1 MKKIFIGLL
10 ILIAVSGA
18 SYYYVMHKP
27 HKSVADETAIIIS
40 AQELF
45 AAFSSNEQAAN
56 SKYLN
61 KALEVKGIISS
72 IDENQDKQPYIVL
85 QTDDMM
91 YGIMCT
97 MHSKEIKAQKG
108 ETIIVKGFCSGLVGD
123 VKLTDCIISQANQ

>member
-10 ILIAVSGA
+10 ILVAIGGA
-18 SYYYVMHKP
+18 TYYYVMHKP
-27 HKSVADETAIIIS
+27 HKSVADETAISIS

-45 AAFSSNEQAAN
+45 TAFSSNEQSAN

-61 KALEVKGIISS
+61 KALEVSGVVLS
-72 IDENQDKQPYIVL
+72 IDENQDKQPYIML

-97 MHSKEIKAQKG
+97 LHDKKTTVHKGDTIK
-108 ETIIVKGFCSGLVGD
+108 VKGFCSGLVGD